1 MKALSL
7 AIDAHHA
14 LTPELRDRI
23 VQNVRARMQEHSYR
37 LLSPEHFR
45 ALAALDTAGAPVV
58 SLYLQLT
65 PERRVGRAW
74 QSALSA
80 LSHRISQ
87 TSDQAARA
95 SVNADIEDIQGA
107 LDHQLPELGR
117 GAAFFA
123 CRERGIWR
131 QITLP
136 IPLPDSIHIG
146 PRPYLRPLL
155 RTWGGSDRM
164 LLAVL
169 SREQSRFFVS
179 HLGTIEEIYRVKG
192 QRIRGMLTD
201 RVPRDRRDALAI
213 QLMKDEAKA
222 LASMAEIIGR
232 EFETSHILLCAPPD
246 MSAAFRDH
254 LSKDSLSR
262 LAAFEASVH
271 ASSAEIGAVAAAIQD
286 QLKARE
292 ERELVDRLREANP
305 GAVSTGTQET
315 LDCLSEGRVLTL
327 VVDDSYASAGS
338 QCGHCG
344 SLFEDAQL
352 SKCPVCGEA
361 SLEAVDDL
369 FEAALQQAL
378 ERRAQVHF
386 VRDPTC
392 RSALCE
398 KSPLQAL
405 LRY

>member
-7 AIDAHHA
+7 TIDAHHA

-23 VQNVRARMQEHSYR
+23 VQNVRTRMQEHSYR

-45 ALAALDTAGAPVV
+45 ALAALDTAGPPIV

-87 TSDQAARA
+87 TADQATWA
-95 SVNADIEDIQGA
+95 SVDADVQDIQGA

-131 QITLP
+131 QIALP
-136 IPLPDSIHIG
+136 IPLPDSIQIG
-146 PRPYLRPLL
+146 PRPHLRPLL
-155 RTWGGSDRM
+155 RTWGRSDRM
-164 LLAVL
+164 LLALL

-201 RVPRDRRDALAI
+201 RVPRDRRDALAT

-232 EFETSHILLCAPPD
+232 EFETAHILLCAPPD
-246 MSAAFRDH
+246 MSTAFRDH

-262 LAAFEASVH
+262 LATFETSVH
-271 ASSAEIGAVAAAIQD
+271 ASPAEIGAAAAAIQD
-286 QLKARE
+286 QLKVRE
-292 ERELVDRLREANP
+292 ERELIDRLREANP
-305 GAVSTGTQET
+305 VAVSTGTQET

-327 VVDDSYASAGS
+327 VVDDSYTAAGA
-338 QCGHCG
+338 QCRHCG
-344 SLFEDAQL
+344 SLFEDARL

-361 SLEAVDDL
+361 DLETVDDL
-369 FEAALQQAL
+369 VEAALQQAL
-378 ERRAQVHF
+378 ERRAQVVF
-386 VRDPTC
+386 VRDPAC
-392 RSALCE
+392 RSALAE
-398 KSPLQAL
+398 KAPLQAL

>member
-7 AIDAHHA
+7 TIDAHHA

-23 VQNVRARMQEHSYR
+23 VQNVRTRMQEHSYR
-37 LLSPEHFR
+37 LLSPKHFR
-45 ALAALDTAGAPVV
+45 ALAALDTAGPPIV

-74 QSALSA
+74 QSGLSA

-87 TSDQAARA
+87 TTDQAARA
-95 SVNADIEDIQGA
+95 SVNADIQDIQAA
-107 LDHQLPELGR
+107 LDQQLPELGR

-131 QITLP
+131 QIALP
-136 IPLPDSIHIG
+136 IPLPDSIKIG
-146 PRPYLRPLL
+146 PRPHLRPLL
-155 RTWGGSDRM
+155 RTWGRSDRA
-164 LLAVL
+164 LLALL

-232 EFETSHILLCAPPD
+232 EFETCHILLCAPPD

-254 LSKDSLSR
+254 LSEDSLSR
-262 LAAFEASVH
+262 LATFEVSVH
-271 ASSAEIGAVAAAIQD
+271 ASSAEIGAAAAAIQD

-292 ERELVDRLREANP
+292 ECELIDRLREASP
-305 GAVSTGTQET
+305 VAVSTGVQET
-315 LDCLSEGRVLTL
+315 LDCLREGRVLTL
-327 VVDDSYASAGS
+327 VADDSYAAGARHCR
-338 QCGHCG
+338 QCG
-344 SLFEDAQL
+344 SLFEATQL
-352 SKCPVCGEA
+352 SKCPVCGETD
-361 SLEAVDDL
+361 LEQVDDL
-369 FEAALQQAL
+369 VEVALQQAI
-378 ERRAQVHF
+378 ERGAQIAL
-386 VRDPTC
+386 VRDAAC
-392 RSALCE
+392 RSALAE
-398 KSPLQAL
+398 RAPLQAL

>member
-23 VQNVRARMQEHSYR
+23 VQNVRTRMQEHSYR

-45 ALAALDTAGAPVV
+45 ALAALDTAGPPVV

-65 PERRVGRAW
+65 PERRVGGGWR
-74 QSALSA
+74 SALSA

-87 TSDQAARA
+87 TADQAIRA
-95 SVNADIEDIQGA
+95 SVNADIEDIRGA
-107 LDHQLPELGR
+107 LDQQLPELGR

-131 QITLP
+131 QIALP
-136 IPLPDSIHIG
+136 IPLPDNIRIG

-155 RTWGGSDRM
+155 RTWGRSDRM
-164 LLAVL
+164 LLALL

-201 RVPRDRRDALAI
+201 RVPRDRRDALATH
-213 QLMKDEAKA
+213 LMKDEAKA
-222 LASMAEIIGR
+222 LASIAEIIGR
-232 EFETSHILLCAPPD
+232 ELETSHILLCAPPD

-254 LSKDSLSR
+254 LSKESLSR
-262 LAAFEASVH
+262 LAAFETSVH
-271 ASSAEIGAVAAAIQD
+271 AASAEIAAAAAAMQD

-292 ERELVDRLREANP
+292 ERELIGRLRDANP
-305 GAVSTGTQET
+305 VVVSTETQET

-327 VVDDSYASAGS
+327 VVDDSFAAAGTE
-338 QCGHCG
+338 CRHCG
-344 SLFEDAQL
+344 SLFEDAGL
-352 SKCPVCGEA
+352 SKCPVCGEGN
-361 SLEAVDDL
+361 LEAVNDL
-369 FEAALQQAL
+369 VEAALQQAL
-378 ERRAQVHF
+378 ERRAQIAF
-386 VRDPTC
+386 VRDPAC
-392 RSALCE
+392 RSALSD
-398 KSPLQAL
+398 KAPLQAL

>member
-23 VQNVRARMQEHSYR
+23 VQNVRTRMQEHSYR

-45 ALAALDTAGAPVV
+45 ALAALDTAGPPIV

-74 QSALSA
+74 RSALSA

-87 TSDQAARA
+87 TADQATWA
-95 SVNADIEDIQGA
+95 SVVADVQDIQGA

-117 GAAFFA
+117 GATFFA

-131 QITLP
+131 QVALP
-136 IPLPDSIHIG
+136 IPLPDSIQIG

-155 RTWGGSDRM
+155 RTWGRSDRV
-164 LLAVL
+164 LLALL

-179 HLGTIEEIYRVKG
+179 HLGTIKEIYRVKG

-201 RVPRDRRDALAI
+201 RVPRDRRDVLATR
-213 QLMKDEAKA
+213 LMKDETKA
-222 LASMAEIIGR
+222 LASMTEIIGR

-246 MSAAFRDH
+246 MSAAFREH

-262 LAAFEASVH
+262 LGTFETSIH
-271 ASSAEIGAVAAAIQD
+271 ASSAEIGAAVEVIQD

-292 ERELVDRLREANP
+292 ERELIDRLREANP
-305 GAVSTGTQET
+305 VAVSTGTQET

-327 VVDDSYASAGS
+327 VVDDSYTAAGA
-338 QCGHCG
+338 QCRHCG
-344 SLFEDAQL
+344 SLFEDPGL
-352 SKCPVCGEA
+352 SKCPVCGHA
-361 SLEAVDDL
+361 NLEAVDDL
-369 FEAALQQAL
+369 VEAALQQAL
-378 ERRAQVHF
+378 ERRAQVAF
-386 VRDPTC
+386 VRDPAC
-392 RSALCE
+392 RSALAE
-398 KSPLQAL
+398 KAPLQAL